1 MTGSS
6 ENDAAANSNQPRFR
20 GIIPPLITP
29 LLDRDTLDESGLQR
43 LLEHVIAGGVSG
55 VFILGTT
62 GEAPSLSYRL
72 RGELIEHTCRIVDG
86 RLPVLVGVTDTAF
99 AETIQLAEKAAR
111 CGAEA
116 VVLST
121 PYYFPAGQTELFRY
135 FGEVV
140 RLCPL
145 PVMLYNIPS
154 LTKVTIEVPTL
165 RRLAESPAILG
176 VKDSSGD
183 QDYFQEVLQLKQQRP
198 DWSILIG
205 PEHLTAWAVQQGGDG
220 GVNGGAN
227 IFPRLFSALHTAARE
242 GRDDVLAPIQE
253 AVKDLQG
260 IYDVGKY
267 ASRFIKATKCA
278 VSLRDI
284 CLDRLAEP
292 FNHFLPPERQ
302 RVAEIVARVEESLAE
317 LKVQ

>member
-1 MTGSS
+1 M
-6 ENDAAANSNQPRFR
+6 
-20 GIIPPLITP
+20 
-29 LLDRDTLDESGLQR
+29 
-43 LLEHVIAGGVSG
+43 
-55 VFILGTT
+55 
-62 GEAPSLSYRL
+62 
-72 RGELIEHTCRIVDG
+72 
-86 RLPVLVGVTDTAF
+86 LVGVTDTAF
-99 AETIQLAEKAAR
+99 AETIRLAERAAR
-111 CGAEA
+111 FGAEA

-154 LTKVTIEVPTL
+154 LTKVAIELPTL
-165 RRLAESPAILG
+165 QRLAESPAILG

-183 QDYFQEVLQLKQQRP
+183 QDYFRQLIGLKQQRP
-198 DWSILIG
+198 DWSILVG
-205 PEHLTAWAVQQGGDG
+205 PEHLTAWAVRLGGDG

-227 IFPRLFSALHTAARE
+227 IFPELFSALYSAARGNE
-242 GRDDVLAPIQE
+242 DVTVSQIQDVVNE
-253 AVKDLQG
+253 LQG
-260 IYDVGKY
+260 IYEVGKY

-278 VSLRDI
+278 VSLRGI

-292 FNHFLPPERQ
+292 FNHFMPPERQ
-302 RVAEIVARVEESLAE
+302 RVAEIIAKVETSLAE